1 MKFFI
6 EDVNIFYLTLY
17 GGIAIGL
24 IFDLYRALRS
34 NFKIVRKISLVFDV
48 IFWFLITIVIFTTIN
63 LLEKFDLRYYHFV
76 ALLIGFLLYYNTIS
90 KFVLKMLNKIIG
102 FIVFLIKK
110 TIIYISVVSESLYY
124 MVVYTI
130 HLLLDTIFFIPNLFS
145 ATKKVIKRKHRIKL
159 KVNKKA

>member
-24 IFDLYRALRS
+24 IFDLYRALRL

-76 ALLIGFLLYYNTIS
+76 ALFLGFILYYNTIS
-90 KFVLKMLNKIIG
+90 KYILIAFNKIIS
-102 FIVFLIKK
+102 FITSLFKK
-110 TIIYISVVSESLYY
+110 TVHYIVAFLNNLYYIIIYS
-124 MVVYTI
+124 I
-130 HLLLDTIFFIPNLFS
+130 HFLFDIICYIPSILLSN
-145 ATKKVIKRKHRIKL
+145 KRKRK
-159 KVNKKA
+159 NKKGVGV

>member
-63 LLEKFDLRYYHFV
+63 LLEKFEAVDELYG
-76 ALLIGFLLYYNTIS
+76 LLNGLNTIGAMKCS
-90 KFVLKMLNKIIG
+90 TNIDFSNDD
-102 FIVFLIKK
+102 
-110 TIIYISVVSESLYY
+110 
-124 MVVYTI
+124 
-130 HLLLDTIFFIPNLFS
+130 LLDYLEYVLYLNDKFNCVKIVENAKNRLKFNGNYDIIIDSMLLRLIDS
-145 ATKKVIKRKHRIKL
+145 IKEE
-159 KVNKKA
+159 